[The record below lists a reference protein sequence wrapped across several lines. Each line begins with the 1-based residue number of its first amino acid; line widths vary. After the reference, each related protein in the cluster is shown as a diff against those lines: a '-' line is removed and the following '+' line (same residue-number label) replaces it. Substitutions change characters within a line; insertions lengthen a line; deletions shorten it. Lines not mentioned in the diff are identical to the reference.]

1 MILVF
6 RNFICIRS
14 EKMDAT
20 GNYDVKSTFEVMENF
35 LKRAKT
41 SAQRWTLLQS
51 VDVNDS
57 FGDVMADLSEK
68 VFLLVLKANF
78 YF

>member
-1 MILVF
+1 
-6 RNFICIRS
+6 
-14 EKMDAT
+14 MDAT

-68 VFLLVLKANF
+68 VFLLV
-78 YF
+78 